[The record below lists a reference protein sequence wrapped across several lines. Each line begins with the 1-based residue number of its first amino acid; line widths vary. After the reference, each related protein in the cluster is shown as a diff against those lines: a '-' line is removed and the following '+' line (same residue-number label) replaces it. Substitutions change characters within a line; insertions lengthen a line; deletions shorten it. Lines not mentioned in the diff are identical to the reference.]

1 MENQTWNASS
11 TVHPLLEDLD
21 TCLEVSKAVFK
32 GVGLPLYAVSE
43 GYSNYVIVC
52 LFVCLELTFS
62 REFFTHMETSLLP
75 VKPLNR
81 CYFRLNLEMGHRC

>member
-52 LFVCLELTFS
+52 LFVCLELTFDS
-62 REFFTHMETSLLP
+62 GIFHSYGDVTITCEAIKPVLL
-75 VKPLNR
+75 
-81 CYFRLNLEMGHRC
+81 